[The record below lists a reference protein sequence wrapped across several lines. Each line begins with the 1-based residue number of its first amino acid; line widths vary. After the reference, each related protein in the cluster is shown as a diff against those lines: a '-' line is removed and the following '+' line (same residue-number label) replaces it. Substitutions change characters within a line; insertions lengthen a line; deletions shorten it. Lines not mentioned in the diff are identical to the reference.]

1 MIIWGVWFDDSFWF
15 STGAVSRKGRNL
27 AENPRCSIG
36 TDDAA
41 KAVIFEGTVEMI
53 DTQHADFEKFAKAY
67 EKKYDWDVREMA
79 QGVYRFRP
87 RLGFGFY
94 EKKFDQTA
102 TRWLFR

>member
-53 DTQHADFEKFAKAY
+53 DSQHAGFEKFAKAY
-67 EKKYDWDVREMA
+67 EKEI
-79 QGVYRFRP
+79 
-87 RLGFGFY
+87 RLGRARDSAGSVSLST
-94 EKKFDQTA
+94 EVGV
-102 TRWLFR
+102 RVL